1 MEVVD
6 LPRSGSLRLKRS
18 EPEQLEPV
26 RMLLTGHQFTRT
38 SVFAFSP
45 SAAQEASMVQEKAQ
59 QIKVLGA

>member
-1 MEVVD
+1 
-6 LPRSGSLRLKRS
+6 
-18 EPEQLEPV
+18 
-26 RMLLTGHQFTRT
+26 MLLTGHQFTRT